1 MYCGN
6 TVVNTIAFLDEG
18 SSYTLVEKSL
28 VTRLGV
34 RGSIQPLRVTWTAGV
49 SRVEKDSQKSLKL
62 PQHSLSLSQI
72 VKQYAHLRGLP
83 IADFQQAAPQ
93 ILIGLKDI
101 HLYAP
106 IESRIGRPDEPIA
119 VRSKLG
125 WTVYGPTGTG
135 ALDSA
140 TIGHHSCSVLSN
152 QELHDLLRSN
162 YTMEES
168 GISAALLPEAEKDRR
183 AREIMEKTTVRVRDR
198 FETGLL
204 WAEDDP
210 SFPDSYPMAV
220 KRLQCME
227 KKMQKDPEL
236 YDKVR
241 NMIADYLVK
250 GYAHV
255 ATPAELAEFDSNKVW
270 YIPLNVV
277 YNPRKNKYRLVWDAR
292 AEVGG
297 VSLNSKLLKGPDMLT
312 TLPAVLCKFREQR
325 IGFGADIKEMYHQ
338 MLMRTADKTVQ
349 DALIFLFRNDSSSA
363 PVVYVM
369 DVVIFGATCSPSLA
383 QFVKNRNAK
392 EFAKQFP
399 KAAEAIVENHYVDDY
414 FDSAETV
421 EEAVQRAQDVRY
433 VHSKGGFE
441 LRNWVSNS
449 ETFLGA
455 MGGQKTGQCV
465 RFCEDKEADYERVL
479 GIVWNSASDEFSF
492 STKLKDELVPYL
504 SGERLPT
511 KRVVM
516 SCVMSFF
523 DPLGLLSSLTF
534 FRKLLIQDLWRSG
547 CDWDQQIDRECT
559 EKWNQWIAR
568 LPEVEEVR
576 IPRWYFQGG
585 QVGQKEYSNIQLH
598 VFVDASENAYGAAA
612 YFRIETPSGP
622 VCSLVMA
629 RSKVAPLKH
638 LSIPRL
644 ELQAAERG
652 AKLANSIVEMHS
664 LEVKQRYIWSDSKT
678 VLSWIHSDHRR
689 YKQFVAYRIGE
700 ILNLT
705 KLDEWRWAPTK
716 VNIADAMTKWA
727 KKHSLCSDGPWFRGP
742 DFLYQSEDKWPKQDR
757 ITPNVAEEIRA
768 CLLFHDV
775 AVTDPMVDVHRFSRW
790 KVLVRTVACVFRFVT
805 NCRRKRDGLS
815 IEALPTTDKM
825 KKLVKK
831 SIPTL
836 MTPLKREEYL
846 KAETYLWRSTQAE
859 AFIDEVKAL
868 KKNLE
873 LSSGSWRPIEKCS
886 SIYSL
891 SPFLDEQEVLRME
904 GRTARGSSLPFE
916 LRFPII
922 LPKKHSVTDKLLEHY
937 HQQLAHGN
945 VETAVN
951 ELRQRFY
958 IPSMRT
964 RMKQIGK
971 ACVWCKVK
979 KCQPQNPRMAP
990 LLKSRVTPNLP
1001 PFSHTGVDYCGP
1013 FTVTV
1018 GRRSEKRYICLFT
1031 CMSTR
1036 AVHL

>member
-1 MYCGN
+1 MLLSKIRNAPPPKANKLASFISFGVLVQQLSDHLEATGLIAHLVNPILIQELTDKLPAGTQMEWVRYRRKSAIVTLSTLSDFLSRIVKDASEVTSMGESSRFKELRPEKGRSKREQERFVYAHGGAEQKVPPSKERAPCRICGKVDHRIRNCDRFRKLRLADRWAAVGQWNLCQLCLNEHGNFPCKLKFRCNVKGCNERHNPLLHPERSANCNIHTIIPKTSIIFRMMPVTMYCGN

-34 RGSIQPLRVTWTAGV
+34 LGSIQPLRVTWTAGV
-49 SRVEKDSQKSLKL
+49 SRVEKDSQRVDLIISALGSSQRFNIKSAHTVESLKL

-125 WTVYGPTGTG
+125 WTVYGPTDTG

-227 KKMQKDPEL
+227 RKMQKDPEL

-312 TLPAVLCKFREQR
+312 ALPAVLCKFREQR

-338 MLMRTADKTVQ
+338 MLMPTADKRV
-349 DALIFLFRNDSSSA
+349 LRFLFRKDSSSA

-369 DVVIFGATCSPSLA
+369 DVVMFGATCSPPLA

-399 KAAEAIVENHYVDDY
+399 EAAEAIVENHYVDDY

-421 EEAVQRAQDVRY
+421 EEAVKRAQDVRY

-523 DPLGLLSSLTF
+523 DPLGLLSSFTF
-534 FRKLLIQDLWRSG
+534 FGKLLIQDLWRSG

-585 QVGQKEYSNIQLH
+585 QVGQKKYSNIQLH

-638 LSIPRL
+638 L
-644 ELQAAERG
+644 
-652 AKLANSIVEMHS
+652 
-664 LEVKQRYIWSDSKT
+664 
-678 VLSWIHSDHRR
+678 
-689 YKQFVAYRIGE
+689 
-700 ILNLT
+700 
-705 KLDEWRWAPTK
+705 
-716 VNIADAMTKWA
+716 
-727 KKHSLCSDGPWFRGP
+727 
-742 DFLYQSEDKWPKQDR
+742 
-757 ITPNVAEEIRA
+757 
-768 CLLFHDV
+768 
-775 AVTDPMVDVHRFSRW
+775 
-790 KVLVRTVACVFRFVT
+790 
-805 NCRRKRDGLS
+805 
-815 IEALPTTDKM
+815 
-825 KKLVKK
+825 
-831 SIPTL
+831 
-836 MTPLKREEYL
+836 
-846 KAETYLWRSTQAE
+846 
-859 AFIDEVKAL
+859 
-868 KKNLE
+868 
-873 LSSGSWRPIEKCS
+873 
-886 SIYSL
+886 
-891 SPFLDEQEVLRME
+891 
-904 GRTARGSSLPFE
+904 
-916 LRFPII
+916 
-922 LPKKHSVTDKLLEHY
+922 
-937 HQQLAHGN
+937 
-945 VETAVN
+945 
-951 ELRQRFY
+951 
-958 IPSMRT
+958 
-964 RMKQIGK
+964 
-971 ACVWCKVK
+971 
-979 KCQPQNPRMAP
+979 
-990 LLKSRVTPNLP
+990 
-1001 PFSHTGVDYCGP
+1001 
-1013 FTVTV
+1013 
-1018 GRRSEKRYICLFT
+1018 
-1031 CMSTR
+1031 
-1036 AVHL
+1036 